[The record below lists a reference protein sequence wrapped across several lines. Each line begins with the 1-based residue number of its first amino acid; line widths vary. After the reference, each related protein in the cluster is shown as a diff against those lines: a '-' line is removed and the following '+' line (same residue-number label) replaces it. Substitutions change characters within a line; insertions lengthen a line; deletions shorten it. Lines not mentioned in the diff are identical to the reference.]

1 MVQTFL
7 YKAYGLTVR
16 SELSI
21 PGACLLSGEAAMIP
35 HAPDIEIVV
44 DSVGSAMPGAQH
56 GPYRRN
62 GDSLMF
68 EMPGIARYLCQ
79 AGRRMVV
86 ERACGAS
93 AADVGDMLIATAL
106 PALLWMRPG
115 EIVLHAAGVV
125 IGAARPAI
133 GICGPSGSGKST
145 VLKSLLSAGARILGD
160 DTLRL
165 LVAAEGVKASGLPAR
180 YCWSEEPGSHRNGH
194 DVVAGQRLRSAPL
207 AALCVLD
214 LPRSTGPAEFRRLTG
229 VEALTVLLA
238 QRHRPK
244 VPRLM
249 GKEGEVL
256 PLFGHLAKLPL
267 YSWRR
272 KEGAMDLKDE
282 ESAFL
287 LDQATQSPHQQEELV
302 EQ

>member
-1 MVQTFL
+1 MAQTFL
-7 YKAYGLTVR
+7 YRAYGLIVR
-16 SELSI
+16 SELPI
-21 PGACLLSGEAAMIP
+21 PGACLFSGKAEMCP

-44 DSVGSAMPGAQH
+44 DSVCAAMPGTQY

-62 GDSLMF
+62 GNSLLY

-86 ERACGAS
+86 EPACGAS
-93 AADVGDMLIATAL
+93 ATDVGDMLIATAL

-115 EIVLHAAGVV
+115 EIVLHAAGAA
-125 IGAARPAI
+125 IGAAKSAI
-133 GICGPSGSGKST
+133 AICGPSGSGKST
-145 VLKSLLSAGARILGD
+145 VLRSLLSAGRVLGD

-180 YCWSEEPGSHRNGH
+180 YCWSEDPGFHRNGH
-194 DVVAGQRLRSAPL
+194 DVVAEQTLRSAPL

-272 KEGAMDLKDE
+272 KEGAGDLTRE
-282 ESAFL
+282 ELAFL
-287 LDQATQSPHQQEELV
+287 GNRALRPAHKQKELV